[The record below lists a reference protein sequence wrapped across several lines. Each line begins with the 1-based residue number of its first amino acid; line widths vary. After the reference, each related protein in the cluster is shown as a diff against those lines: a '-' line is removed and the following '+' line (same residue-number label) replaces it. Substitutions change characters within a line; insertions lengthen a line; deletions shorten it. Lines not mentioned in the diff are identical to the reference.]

1 MHIIYLL
8 FLFAVLF
15 KSCDPQILAIFELF
29 RARPE
34 NLYLVGGEV
43 SNHNNHMQQSNQTDS
58 GIYRP
63 IYAIL

>member
-15 KSCDPQILAIFELF
+15 KSCDPQILVIFELF
-29 RARPE
+29 RAR
-34 NLYLVGGEV
+34 GGEV
-43 SNHNNHMQQSNQTDS
+43 TNHNHNHMQQSNQTYS